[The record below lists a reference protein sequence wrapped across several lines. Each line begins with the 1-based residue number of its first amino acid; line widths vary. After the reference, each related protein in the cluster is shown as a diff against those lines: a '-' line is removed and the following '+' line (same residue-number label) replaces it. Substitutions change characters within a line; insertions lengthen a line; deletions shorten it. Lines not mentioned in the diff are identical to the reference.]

1 MDGTSLR
8 KERPED
14 EAFLIALYT
23 STRETELAGVPW
35 TDAQKAEFL
44 RSQFALQRSHYRTYY
59 PDADFCIIETDGR
72 SIGRLYVHRSAQEIR
87 LMDIALLPAWR
98 GRGIGGAYL
107 QALLRKAQAANLPV
121 TLHVEPGN
129 PARRLYLRAGF
140 RRAAELGF
148 YERLVW
154 VPPDPAGERDKA
166 AESGQQQH
174 DGGRLRDRGAGRSGV
189 DRQGGEIEAEQDE
202 VRWSEQALT
211 LALKPEGEGR

>member
-1 MDGTSLR
+1 MAGTSLR
-8 KERPED
+8 QEEPQD
-14 EAFLIALYT
+14 EPFLIALYA
-23 STRETELAGVPW
+23 STREAELARVPW

-44 RSQFALQRSHYRTYY
+44 RSQFALQRSHYRTHY
-59 PDADFCIIETDGR
+59 PDADFCIIETDR
-72 SIGRLYVHRSAQEIR
+72 RPIGRLYVHRGAQEIR

-98 GRGIGGAYL
+98 GCGIGGAYL
-107 QALLRKAQAANLPV
+107 QALLREAQAANLPV

-166 AESGQQQH
+166 AEPAQQQQ

>member
-1 MDGTSLR
+1 VDGTSLR

-59 PDADFCIIETDGR
+59 HDSDFCIIEADGKP
-72 SIGRLYVHRSAQEIR
+72 IGRLYVHRSAREIR

-129 PARRLYLRAGF
+129 PARRLYLRTGF
-140 RRAAELGF
+140 RRAAELGL
-148 YERLVW
+148 YQQLVW
-154 VPPDPAGERDKA
+154 LPPKPAGEYEA
-166 AESGQQQH
+166 AEPAQQQQ

-189 DRQGGEIEAEQDE
+189 DRQSGEIEAKQDE
-202 VRWSEQALT
+202 VGRSEHANT
-211 LALKPEGEGR
+211 LALQPEGEDR

>member
-1 MDGTSLR
+1 MAGTSLR
-8 KERPED
+8 REEPQDER
-14 EAFLIALYT
+14 FLIALYA
-23 STRETELAGVPW
+23 STREAELARVPW
-35 TDAQKAEFL
+35 TEAQKAEFL
-44 RSQFALQRSHYRTYY
+44 RSQFALQRAHYRTYY

-107 QALLRKAQAANLPV
+107 QALLREAQAANLPV

-140 RRAAELGF
+140 RRAAELGL
-148 YERLVW
+148 YQLLVW
-154 VPPDPAGERDKA
+154 LPPKPAGEYEA
-166 AESGQQQH
+166 AEPAQQQQ

-189 DRQGGEIEAEQDE
+189 DRQGGEIEAEQDGI
-202 VRWSEQALT
+202 RRSEQALT
-211 LALKPEGEGR
+211 WARKLEEKGR

>member
-1 MDGTSLR
+1 MAGTSLR
-8 KERPED
+8 REEPQDER
-14 EAFLIALYT
+14 FLIALYA
-23 STRETELAGVPW
+23 STREAELARVPW
-35 TDAQKAEFL
+35 TGAQKAEFL
-44 RSQFALQRSHYRTYY
+44 RSQFALQSAHYRTHYH
-59 PDADFCIIETDGR
+59 DADFCIIEAEER
-72 SIGRLYVHRSAQEIR
+72 PIGRLYVQRGAKEIR
-87 LMDIALLPAWR
+87 LMDIALLPNWR
-98 GRGIGGAYL
+98 GRGIGGAC
-107 QALLRKAQAANLPV
+107 LRAVLREAQAANLPV

-166 AESGQQQH
+166 AEPAQQQQ

-202 VRWSEQALT
+202 V
-211 LALKPEGEGR
+211 